1 MIIPKL
7 SWLFSNETDSSPDFE
22 AEIAFEKLCPTVR
35 LTSLEK
41 LNTRFKPTL
50 GVMYKPLNSLESFK
64 L

>member
-41 LNTRFKPTL
+41 LNKENKR
-50 GVMYKPLNSLESFK
+50 N
-64 L
+64 